1 MNYTLNQLQIFLK
14 IAETKSVTKASE
26 ELHLTQPAVSI
37 QLKNFQRQF
46 DIPLTEVIGRKIYIT
61 EFGQEI
67 AETAALILEG
77 VDKIKAKNLAF
88 QGKVYGKLKISI
100 VSTAKYVMPYF
111 LSQFIRKYPDVE
123 LEMKV
128 TNKSSVVTDLE
139 NNLVDFSLVSVMP
152 DTINLE
158 SFSLLGNRLYL
169 VVNADQ
175 ELPNSNKASEILEG
189 LPLIYRELGS
199 ATRLSM
205 EKYIK
210 NKKISIS
217 KKIELTSNEAVKQ
230 AILAGM
236 GCSIM
241 PLIGIKDEILNNDLK
256 ILPLDDLP
264 IETQWSLVWPS
275 GKKQTPVVLKYIEFL
290 KENKNEIIDKY
301 FSWHEAY
308 Q

>member
-14 IAETKSVTKASE
+14 IVETQSITKASE
-26 ELHLTQPAVSI
+26 ELYLTQPAVSI
-37 QLKNFQRQF
+37 QLKNFQLQF

-67 AETAALILEG
+67 AGLARKIIGG
-77 VDKIKAKNLAF
+77 VEQIKAKNLAF
-88 QGKVYGKLKISI
+88 QGKVYGKLTLSI

-111 LSQFIRKYPDVE
+111 LTKFIRMYPEVE

-128 TNKSSVVTDLE
+128 TNKSSVVKDLE

-152 DTINLE
+152 DTINLG
-158 SFSLLGNRLYL
+158 SFDLLANRLYL
-169 VVNADQ
+169 VVKSNAKVPKG
-175 ELPNSNKASEILEG
+175 LTAKKVLESF
-189 LPLIYRELGS
+189 PLVYRELGS
-199 ATRLSM
+199 ATRFSM
-205 EKYIK
+205 ENFIK
-210 NKKISIS
+210 NEKILNV

-230 AILAGM
+230 AVLSGM

-241 PLIGIKDEILNNDLK
+241 PLIGLKNEILNGSLK
-256 ILPLDDLP
+256 IIPLKNLP

-275 GKKQTPVVLKYIEFL
+275 GKKRSPVVEKYFEFL
-290 KENKNEIIDKY
+290 EQHKQEIIQEY

-308 Q
+308 V

>member
-1 MNYTLNQLQIFLK
+1 MNYTLNQLRIFLK
-14 IAETKSVTKASE
+14 ISETKSVTKASE

-37 QLKNFQRQF
+37 QLKNFQAQF

-61 EFGQEI
+61 EFGKEI
-67 AETAALILEG
+67 AETAASVLEG
-77 VDKIKAKNLAF
+77 VEKIKAKNFAF

-111 LSQFIRKYPDVE
+111 LSQFIRTYPDVE
-123 LEMKV
+123 LEMNV
-128 TNKSSVVTDLE
+128 TNKSSVVADLE
-139 NNLVDFSLVSVMP
+139 NNLVDFALVSVMP

-158 SFSLLGNRLYL
+158 SLGLLENRLYL
-169 VVNADQ
+169 VVNADL
-175 ELPNSNKASEILEG
+175 EVFKSNHTSEILEK
-189 LPLIYRELGS
+189 LPFIYRELGS

-205 EKYIK
+205 EKYIRA
-210 NKKISIS
+210 KKISIT

-230 AILAGM
+230 AIMAGM

-241 PLIGIKDEILNNDLK
+241 PLIGIKDEILSGELK
-256 ILPLDDLP
+256 ILPLGGLP

-275 GKKQTPVVLKYIEFL
+275 GKKHSQVVKKYFEFL
-290 KENKNEIIDKY
+290 EEHKNEIIDKY

-308 Q
+308 K

>member
-158 SFSLLGNRLYL
+158 SFNLLGNRLYL